1 MQNMIHPAFLLLL
14 LGAALLPIGRP
25 RSLAA
30 LAAVTSG
37 LGLAGLRSGPTLEG
51 SAPAPGFAAVEAAL
65 LAVGAA
71 LAIAAALAALR
82 RAGTPTGVAGSA
94 AAAATG
100 GIGVALSGAPCFAA
114 APAGAFVVALGT
126 VVGVGLLLV
135 VAGRRTVRVDQPVG
149 DSPAPLAGVAGIGA
163 GAMLAAVGPGAGL
176 VFLGTILAA
185 AGGWHMRR
193 AAGSRPLPIAP
204 LLTLVLIPAW
214 WLMRTIAGPE
224 GLAIAS
230 LADQPWSPAAERL
243 LAGVLLLAA
252 WGTSG
257 LWPLHGEE
265 PAGLTTM
272 VAAMLIVRVAIPA
285 VPDGLEHWR
294 ALVLPVVVA
303 GLWHA
308 VFTQRRAAAVAAL
321 AWVGLATVDPAGE
334 AGAGLILVGGLAM
347 DLGER
352 LSRGGHMIG
361 GFIRAGAVLL
371 VGVGALLAAEAGL
384 RAEVVYTV
392 LAAGALAAAAGRGA
406 LPQARTASEPRAT
419 APSA

>member
-30 LAAVTSG
+30 LATVASG
-37 LGLAGLRSGPTLEG
+37 LGLAGLRAGPMLEG

-71 LAIAAALAALR
+71 LAIAAAVGAVR
-82 RAGTPTGVAGSA
+82 RPGPPTGVAGSA

-100 GIGVALSGAPCFAA
+100 GIGVALSCVPCFAA
-114 APAGAFVVALGT
+114 APVGAFVTALGA

-135 VAGRRTVRVDQPVG
+135 LAGRLAVRAAPPLG
-149 DSPAPLAGVAGIGA
+149 DSPAPRAGLAGIAA
-163 GAMLAAVGPGAGL
+163 GAVLAAAGPGAGF

-185 AGGWHMRR
+185 AGGWLMRR

-204 LLTLVLIPAW
+204 LLTLLLIPAW

-230 LADQPWSPAAERL
+230 LPDLPWSPAAERL

-252 WGTSG
+252 WAASG

-265 PAGLTTM
+265 PAGLTTP
-272 VAAMLIVRVAIPA
+272 VAALLIVRVAIPA

-294 ALVLPVVVA
+294 ALVLPVIVA

-321 AWVGLATVDPAGE
+321 AWVGLATIDPAGQV
-334 AGAGLILVGGLAM
+334 GAGLVLVGGLAM

-352 LSRGGHMIG
+352 LTRDSHGVRAL
-361 GFIRAGAVLL
+361 IRAGAVLL

-392 LAAGALAAAAGRGA
+392 LAAGALAAASGRGG
-406 LPQARTASEPRAT
+406 LPQARTASEPSAT

>member
-1 MQNMIHPAFLLLL
+1 M
-14 LGAALLPIGRP
+14 
-25 RSLAA
+25 
-30 LAAVTSG
+30 
-37 LGLAGLRSGPTLEG
+37 
-51 SAPAPGFAAVEAAL
+51 
-65 LAVGAA
+65 
-71 LAIAAALAALR
+71 
-82 RAGTPTGVAGSA
+82 
-94 AAAATG
+94 
-100 GIGVALSGAPCFAA
+100 GVALSGAPYFAA
-114 APAGAFVVALGT
+114 APVGAFVMALGT

-135 VAGRRTVRVDQPVG
+135 LAGRLTVRAAPPLR
-149 DSPAPLAGVAGIGA
+149 DSPASRAGLAGIAA
-163 GAMLAAVGPGAGL
+163 GAVLAAAGPSAGF

-185 AGGWHMRR
+185 VSGWLLRR
-193 AAGSRPLPIAP
+193 AAGSRSLPIAP

-252 WGTSG
+252 WATSG

-265 PAGLTTM
+265 PAGLTTP
-272 VAAMLIVRVAIPA
+272 VAAVLMVRVAIPA

-308 VFTQRRAAAVAAL
+308 VFVQRRAAAVAAL
-321 AWVGLATVDPAGE
+321 AWVGLATVDPAGQV
-334 AGAGLILVGGLAM
+334 GAGLILVGGLAM

-352 LSRGGHMIG
+352 LSPAGRVVRA
-361 GFIRAGAVLL
+361 FIRAGAVLL
-371 VGVGALLAAEAGL
+371 VGVGALLAVEAGL

-406 LPQARTASEPRAT
+406 LSQARTASEPSAT